1 MASTDIVIGVAA
13 SVSYFPILPR
23 NPMKKHFHT
32 LGDWRRNVLL
42 LAAAGSLGLTLPAC
56 SSNDGNTTDDNGAD
70 GSWGGESYSQGVV
83 TEMTEVQPGQ
93 WKITAERPAGKEEVA
108 AVLHHLDGKVDTL
121 QGQALQ
127 RQMQD
132 YSRQNPENRAHGTG
146 LMDVLMWSGI
156 GYMAG
161 RFLTPNPGYYAN
173 PGLLSRNQDWRSTMA
188 RERERGSGFFG
199 RGFSGGRRSPNSG
212 ISESRSTVRNSPRP
226 SFRSSAPAGRSSGFG
241 SRGGFR
247 GFGG

>member
-1 MASTDIVIGVAA
+1 
-13 SVSYFPILPR
+13 
-23 NPMKKHFHT
+23 MKKHFHF

-42 LAAAGSLGLTLPAC
+42 LAAASSLGLTLPAC
-56 SSNDGNTTDDNGAD
+56 SDSNDTRTDDNGAE
-70 GSWGGESYSQGVV
+70 GNWGGETYSQGVI
-83 TEMTEVQPGQ
+83 TEMTEVRPGE

-108 AVLHHLDGKVDTL
+108 AILHHADGKTDTL

-132 YSRQNPENRAHGTG
+132 YSRRNPENHVGNSS
-146 LMDVLMWSGI
+146 MMNVLMWSGI

-161 RFLTPNPGYYAN
+161 RYMTPNPAYYAN
-173 PGLLSRNQDWRSTMA
+173 PGVMQQNQAWRSTVQD
-188 RERERGSGFFG
+188 ERRGGRGFFG
-199 RGFSGGRRSPNSG
+199 RGFSGGRTSPSAG
-212 ISESRSTVRNSPRP
+212 IQESRSTMRSSPRP

>member
-1 MASTDIVIGVAA
+1 
-13 SVSYFPILPR
+13 
-23 NPMKKHFHT
+23 MKKHFYA

-56 SSNDGNTTDDNGAD
+56 SDEESRNENTTRTNQNNGAD
-70 GSWGGESYSQGVV
+70 GSWGGKTYSQGVI
-83 TEMTEVQPGQ
+83 TEMIEVKPGE
-93 WKITAERPAGKEEVA
+93 WKITAERPAGKEKVA
-108 AVLHHLDGKVDTL
+108 AVLHHFDGKVDTL

-132 YSRQNPENRAHGTG
+132 YSRQNPENHAQGSG
-146 LMDVLMWSGI
+146 LMNVLMWSGI
-156 GYMAG
+156 GFMAG
-161 RFLTPNPGYYAN
+161 RYMTPNAGYYAN
-173 PGLLSRNQDWRSTMA
+173 PGVMQRNQDWRSNLT
-188 RERERGSGFFG
+188 RERQTEGRGFYGS
-199 RGFSGGRRSPNSG
+199 GFSGGRTSPNAG
-212 ISESRSTVRNSPRP
+212 IQESPSTVRSSPRP

>member
-1 MASTDIVIGVAA
+1 
-13 SVSYFPILPR
+13 
-23 NPMKKHFHT
+23 MKKHFHY

-42 LAAAGSLGLTLPAC
+42 VAAASSLGLGLPAC
-56 SSNDGNTTDDNGAD
+56 SSNDTVENRTQENGAE
-70 GSWGGESYSQGVV
+70 GGWGGETYSQGVI
-83 TEMTEVQPGQ
+83 TEMTETKPGE

-108 AVLHHLDGKVDTL
+108 AVLHHLDGKTDTL

-132 YSRQNPENRAHGTG
+132 YGRQNPENRAQGNG
-146 LMDVLMWSGI
+146 MMNVLMWSGI
-156 GYMAG
+156 GFMAG
-161 RFLTPNPGYYAN
+161 RYLTPNPGYYAN
-173 PGLLSRNQDWRSTMA
+173 PGVMQQNQGWRTNVD
-188 RERERGSGFFG
+188 RERREQGRGFFG
-199 RGFSGGRRSPNSG
+199 RGFGGGRTSPTAG
-212 ISESRSTVRNSPRP
+212 IQESRSTLRSSPRP

>member
-1 MASTDIVIGVAA
+1 
-13 SVSYFPILPR
+13 
-23 NPMKKHFHT
+23 MKKHFHP

-42 LAAAGSLGLTLPAC
+42 VAAASSLGLLLPAC
-56 SSNDGNTTDDNGAD
+56 SSDNNANRNEDKGAE
-70 GSWGGESYSQGVV
+70 GSWGGESYSQGVI
-83 TEMTEVQPGQ
+83 TEMTEVKPGE

-108 AVLHHLDGKVDTL
+108 AVLHHFDGKTDTL

-132 YSRQNPENRAHGTG
+132 YSRQNPENRAQGSG
-146 LMDVLMWSGI
+146 LMNVLMWSGI
-156 GYMAG
+156 GFMAG

-173 PGLLSRNQDWRSTMA
+173 PGILQNNQGWRSNVA
-188 RERERGSGFFG
+188 RERQTQGRGFFG
-199 RGFSGGRRSPNSG
+199 RGFAGRSSSANAG
-212 ISESRSTVRNSPRP
+212 IQESRSTVRSSPRP

>member
-1 MASTDIVIGVAA
+1 
-13 SVSYFPILPR
+13 
-23 NPMKKHFHT
+23 MKKHFHP

-42 LAAAGSLGLTLPAC
+42 LAAASSLGLTLPAC
-56 SSNDGNTTDDNGAD
+56 SSNESSTDENGAEA
-70 GSWGGESYSQGVV
+70 SWGGETYSQGVI
-83 TEMTEVQPGQ
+83 TEMTEVQPGE

-108 AVLHHLDGKVDTL
+108 AILHHADGKTDTL

-132 YSRQNPENRAHGTG
+132 YSRQNPENRVQGNG
-146 LMDVLMWSGI
+146 MMNVLMWSGI
-156 GYMAG
+156 GFMAG
-161 RFLTPNPGYYAN
+161 RYMTPNAGYYAN
-173 PGLLSRNQDWRSTMA
+173 PGVMQQNQNWRNNVAT
-188 RERERGSGFFG
+188 ERQSGRGFFG
-199 RGFSGGRRSPNSG
+199 RGFGGGRTSPTAGIQESPSTLRS
-212 ISESRSTVRNSPRP
+212 SPRP

>member
-1 MASTDIVIGVAA
+1 
-13 SVSYFPILPR
+13 
-23 NPMKKHFHT
+23 MKKHFHL

-42 LAAAGSLGLTLPAC
+42 LAAASSLGLALPAC
-56 SSNDGNTTDDNGAD
+56 SNDNARTDDNGAE
-70 GSWGGESYSQGVV
+70 GSWGGETYSQGVI
-83 TEMTEVQPGQ
+83 TEMTEVTPGE

-108 AVLHHLDGKVDTL
+108 AILHHADGKTDTL

-132 YSRQNPENRAHGTG
+132 YSRQNPENRAQGNG
-146 LMDVLMWSGI
+146 LMNVLMWSSI

-161 RFLTPNPGYYAN
+161 RYMTPNPAYYAN
-173 PGLLSRNQDWRSTMA
+173 PGVMQQNQGWRNSITN
-188 RERERGSGFFG
+188 ERQNGRGFFG
-199 RGFSGGRRSPNSG
+199 RGFTGRNASPTAG
-212 ISESRSTVRNSPRP
+212 IQESRSTMRSAPRP
-226 SFRSSAPAGRSSGFG
+226 SFRSSAPSGRSSGFG

>member
-1 MASTDIVIGVAA
+1 
-13 SVSYFPILPR
+13 
-23 NPMKKHFHT
+23 MKKHFYS

-42 LAAAGSLGLTLPAC
+42 LAAASSLGLALPAC
-56 SSNDGNTTDDNGAD
+56 SGNENGTDDNGAEA
-70 GSWGGESYSQGVV
+70 SWGGETYSQGVI
-83 TEMTEVQPGQ
+83 TEMTEVKPGE

-132 YSRQNPENRAHGTG
+132 YGRQNPENRVQGNG
-146 LMDVLMWSGI
+146 MMNVLMWSGI
-156 GYMAG
+156 GFMAG
-161 RFLTPNPGYYAN
+161 RYLTPNPGYYAN
-173 PGLLSRNQDWRSTMA
+173 PSVMQQNQGWRA
-188 RERERGSGFFG
+188 NVDRERHEQGRGFFG
-199 RGFSGGRRSPNSG
+199 RGFGGGRTSPTAG
-212 ISESRSTVRNSPRP
+212 IQESRSTLRSSPRP
-226 SFRSSAPAGRSSGFG
+226 SVRSSAPAGRSSRFG

>member
-1 MASTDIVIGVAA
+1 
-13 SVSYFPILPR
+13 
-23 NPMKKHFHT
+23 MKKHFHL

-42 LAAAGSLGLTLPAC
+42 IAAASSLGLALPAC
-56 SSNDGNTTDDNGAD
+56 SNDNRRDDNGAE
-70 GSWGGESYSQGVV
+70 GSWGGESYSQGVI

-108 AVLHHLDGKVDTL
+108 AVLHHFDGKTDTL

-132 YSRQNPENRAHGTG
+132 YSRQYPENRANGTG

-173 PGLLSRNQDWRSTMA
+173 PGLIQRNQGWRANVA
-188 RERERGSGFFG
+188 RERQDQGRGFFG
-199 RGFSGGRRSPNSG
+199 RGFTGRRTPTAG
-212 ISESRSTVRNSPRP
+212 IQESRSTMRSSPRP
-226 SFRSSAPAGRSSGFG
+226 SFRSSAPSGRSSGFG

>member
-1 MASTDIVIGVAA
+1 
-13 SVSYFPILPR
+13 
-23 NPMKKHFHT
+23 MKKHFHS

-42 LAAAGSLGLTLPAC
+42 LAAASSLGLTLPAC
-56 SSNDGNTTDDNGAD
+56 SGNESSTDENGAEA
-70 GSWGGESYSQGVV
+70 SWGGETYSQGVI
-83 TEMTEVQPGQ
+83 TEMTEMKPDE
-93 WKITAERPAGKEEVA
+93 WKVTAERPAGKEEVA
-108 AVLHHLDGKVDTL
+108 AILHHLDGKTDTL

-132 YSRQNPENRAHGTG
+132 YSRQNPENHVQNSS
-146 LMDVLMWSGI
+146 MMNVLMWSGI

-161 RFLTPNPGYYAN
+161 RYMTPNPGYYAN
-173 PGLLSRNQDWRSTMA
+173 PGLVQQNQNWRNNVA
-188 RERERGSGFFG
+188 RERQSGRGFFG
-199 RGFSGGRRSPNSG
+199 RGFAGRSTSPTAG
-212 ISESRSTVRNSPRP
+212 IQESRSTLRAAPRP